1 MYLTRIK
8 KSLKKILVTKGNEHF
23 GNCNYGKFVV
33 ITRSR
38 TGSNMLIKLI
48 SSHRSI
54 QAYGELFN
62 QTKDKNCEKI
72 WTHTFSKRLNYVK
85 FVGFKIFYD
94 HPLGSDDKTVWD
106 FIKSDRSIKIIHL
119 KRENVIRSQL
129 SLLIAHKTQ
138 TWGVTPTM
146 KDTPIDQKK
155 IAVNIE
161 EFLKDIRKTKLWEK
175 DTALIFSEHP
185 YMEVMYKDII
195 TDKDKTME
203 KIFKFLEVPDQKTT
217 SDLRKQNPEEIRDL
231 VYNYNELESALR
243 NTEFYHLLKE

>member
-8 KSLKKILVTKGNEHF
+8 KSVKKFLVTKGNEHF
-23 GNCNYGKFVV
+23 GNFNYGKFVV

-48 SSHRSI
+48 SSHRNI

-62 QTKDKNCEKI
+62 QIKDKNCEEI
-72 WTHTFSKRLNYVK
+72 WGDTFSKRLNYVK

-94 HPLGSDDKTVWD
+94 HPLSSDDKTVWD
-106 FIKSDRSIKIIHL
+106 FIKSDRCIKIIHL

-138 TWGVTPTM
+138 TWGITPTM
-146 KDTPIDQKK
+146 EDTPIDHKK
-155 IAVNIE
+155 ITVNIE
-161 EFLKDIRKTKLWEK
+161 EFLKDLRKTKLWEK
-175 DTALIFSEHP
+175 DTASIFSGHP

-195 TDKDKTME
+195 TDKDKTMG
-203 KIFKFLEVPDQKTT
+203 KIFKFLEVPNQKTT
-217 SDLRKQNPEEIRDL
+217 SDLRKQNPEEIRNL
-231 VYNYNELESALR
+231 VYNYKELENALR
-243 NTEFYHLLKE
+243 NTEFHHLLKE